1 MRQQRIGCFSSS
13 PLARPRAGLLFP
25 TTTGVAMIATAMH
38 APVVTAPITVNCR
51 RLRAANADCYAAS
64 RLQAYRMDVQQP
76 RTRAREIVP
85 VLARTLAD
93 ALERVEQLRPGFL
106 VTGWGRVRG

>member
-1 MRQQRIGCFSSS
+1 
-13 PLARPRAGLLFP
+13 
-25 TTTGVAMIATAMH
+25 MIAIAMH

-51 RLRAANADCYAAS
+51 RLRAANADCYAAAG
-64 RLQAYRMDVQQP
+64 LAAYRMDVQQP
-76 RTRAREIVP
+76 RTRLRETMP

-93 ALERVEQLRPGFL
+93 ALDLVDELRPGFL